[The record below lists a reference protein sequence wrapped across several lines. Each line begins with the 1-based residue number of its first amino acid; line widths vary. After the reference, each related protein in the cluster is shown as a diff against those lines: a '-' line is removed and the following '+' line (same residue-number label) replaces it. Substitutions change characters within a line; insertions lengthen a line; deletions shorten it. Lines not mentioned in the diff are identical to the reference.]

1 MTISEFL
8 FPEIQHVTK
17 HIEPKSGD
25 DETLQGGQRR
35 VEVLNPMAS
44 HPKFRSRTVRA
55 PQHRLFVAWSILL
68 GFAATWESKCAYST
82 YDLKRSTP
90 TCTTSK
96 AAASAGMCYS
106 LPRLCLDA
114 QAVAKLSPR
123 WLSGLSGMGGPLLSW
138 VPLLLLGADK
148 AMLATV
154 LSWYVAFIM
163 PVRHAKL
170 WLPLGFDP
178 SGHVFVY
185 GAQLVPLIFTLTAVG
200 SARPLVRNAWLPQL
214 AGWLGVWLVT
224 LCFLSG
230 TTSAFFHTPAETS
243 AGWLLV
249 ALLHT
254 MLHGHGPLATRHL
267 IGGACLWCVG
277 TGAFLAT
284 GRLSSMRLAEIGYD
298 LVLFV
303 LLRHLVN
310 SGGAESRD
318 KQSNEAKST

>member
-1 MTISEFL
+1 
-8 FPEIQHVTK
+8 
-17 HIEPKSGD
+17 
-25 DETLQGGQRR
+25 
-35 VEVLNPMAS
+35 
-44 HPKFRSRTVRA
+44 
-55 PQHRLFVAWSILL
+55 
-68 GFAATWESKCAYST
+68 
-82 YDLKRSTP
+82 
-90 TCTTSK
+90 
-96 AAASAGMCYS
+96 
-106 LPRLCLDA
+106 
-114 QAVAKLSPR
+114 
-123 WLSGLSGMGGPLLSW
+123 
-138 VPLLLLGADK
+138 LLLGADN
-148 AMLATV
+148 AMMATV
-154 LSWYVAFIM
+154 LSWYLAFIM

-185 GAQLVPLIFTLTAVG
+185 GAQLVPLVFTFTAVG
-200 SARPLVRNAWLPQL
+200 SAQPLVRHSWLPQL

-230 TTSAFFHTPAETS
+230 TTSAFFHTRAETS

-254 MLHGHGPLATRHL
+254 TLHGHGPLATRPL

-303 LLRHLVN
+303 LLRHLVS
-310 SGGAESRD
+310 SGGAESGD
-318 KQSNEAKST
+318 KQSIGKDKSA